1 MNITL
6 YQYEVVEAIQE
17 YLTQKYDMDVDL
29 QDNFVDC
36 PCIKYIEIETPYK
49 KHKNGK
55 VMKDAD
61 GDKIFD
67 HANSKRITKHI
78 TFGEDD
84 EITFYLEPRN
94 NLEDV

>member
-29 QDNFVDC
+29 QNNFIDW
-36 PCIKYIEIETPYK
+36 PCIEYTETETPYK

-61 GDKIFD
+61 GYKILD
-67 HANSKRITKHI
+67 HENSKRITKHI
-78 TFGEDD
+78 TFGECD
-84 EITFYLEPRN
+84 EITFYLEPSN
-94 NLEDV
+94 NYE

>member
-49 KHKNGK
+49 VISMLLL
-55 VMKDAD
+55 VMHT
-61 GDKIFD
+61 IFLVWKM
-67 HANSKRITKHI
+67 NCIMQ
-78 TFGEDD
+78 
-84 EITFYLEPRN
+84 
-94 NLEDV
+94 

>member
-29 QDNFVDC
+29 QDNSIDW
-36 PCIKYIEIETPYK
+36 PCIEYTETETPYK
-49 KHKNGK
+49 KHKNGR

-61 GDKIFD
+61 GYKILD
-67 HANSKRITKHI
+67 HENSKRITKHI
-78 TFGEDD
+78 TIGEED

-94 NLEDV
+94 NYE